1 MADFPDTI
9 CDILRLPLNRRLLV
23 PSPFDLTGKRA
34 LVTGSS
40 KGLGYAMARALG
52 DAGASVVLNG
62 RDNEALGAAAQDLAD
77 LGLKVQALVFDVT
90 NTETVNEAVRYCENE
105 IGPIDILVNNA
116 GMQNRGPLE
125 TYAVDDFEKMLSTH
139 VTATFAVS
147 KAVAQG
153 MISRRSGR
161 IINICSVLTDIARPT
176 AAPYGA
182 AKAAVA
188 NLTRGMAADW
198 ARHGINVNALAP
210 GYFKT
215 DLNTTLMADPAFD
228 GWVRQRTPMQRWAE
242 VEELG
247 GAAVFLA
254 APASS
259 FVNGHILYVDGGLTA
274 VV

>member
-1 MADFPDTI
+1 MSSITAQFS
-9 CDILRLPLNRRLLV
+9 LA
-23 PSPFDLTGKRA
+23 GKRA

-40 KGLGYAMARALG
+40 RGLGLAMATALAS
-52 DAGASVVLNG
+52 AGAAVVLNA
-62 RDNEALGAAAQDLAD
+62 RDEVALGAAAQDLAAT
-77 LGLKVQALVFDVT
+77 GATVNAIAFDVT
-90 NTETVNEAVRYCENE
+90 SEDSVADAVAHCEAE

-116 GMQNRGPLE
+116 GMQIRGPLE
-125 TYAVDDFEKMLSTH
+125 TYPVESFERLLATH
-139 VTATFAVS
+139 VTATFTVS
-147 KAVAQG
+147 KAVVQG
-153 MISRRSGR
+153 MIARGSGR

-198 ARHGINVNALAP
+198 ARHGINVNGLAP

-215 DLNTTLMADPAFD
+215 ELNTTLMADPAFD
-228 GWVRQRTPMQRWAE
+228 SWVKGRTPMGRWAD

-254 APASS
+254 SPASS